1 MKRIIAI
8 LLAALLLLTACHTQP
23 TDQTE
28 GTTSSISANQS
39 TWTDASGNVYSTTT
53 TTTTTTVGT
62 GTTSTTVKVQNGCT
76 HKDADNDGTCDSC
89 RISVVVI
96 VDLFA
101 LNDLHGKFDDTSDQP
116 GVDELTTYLKT
127 AIKANPQTVLLS
139 SGDMWQ
145 GSSESNMTAGRII
158 TDWMNH
164 LNFVSMT
171 LGNHEYDWGEQP
183 VADNAAAANFPLLAI
198 NVYDNNTGKRVDY
211 ADASVMI
218 ERGGAKIGIIGAI
231 GDCYSSIA
239 PDKVGGIYFKV
250 GSDLTALVKAEA
262 TRLRQ
267 QGADIIIY
275 SLHDGY
281 GSSGNGSITNGKLA
295 SFYDASLSDGYV
307 DLVFE
312 GHTHQRYVL
321 QDSYGVYHLQNGGEN
336 KGISHAKVAVN
347 IANDSADVQTAE
359 FIASGTYTHM
369 ADDPVVD
376 QLLDKYADDIEGAN
390 RMLGYNGRYRS
401 SSALRQLVAD
411 CYYEAG
417 VERWGDKYDIALGG
431 GFITIRSP
439 YDLDPGEVTYGMVQM
454 LLPFDN
460 DLVLCSVQGR
470 YLKSQFFFTDNDR
483 YGISYGDYGASIKN
497 NIDPNATYYVVV
509 DTYTSSYKP
518 NNLTVVDTYTPG
530 VYARDLLAEFI
541 ADGGL
546 E

>member
-198 NVYDNNTGKRVDY
+198 NVYDNDTGKRVDY

>member
-1 MKRIIAI
+1 
-8 LLAALLLLTACHTQP
+8 T
-23 TDQTE
+23 
-28 GTTSSISANQS
+28 GTSSSL
-39 TWTDASGNVYSTTT
+39 
-53 TTTTTTVGT
+53 
-62 GTTSTTVKVQNGCT
+62 QNGCT
-76 HKDADNDGTCDSC
+76 HKDTDDDGTCDNC

-96 VDLFA
+96 LDLYA
-101 LNDLHGKFDDTSDQP
+101 LNDLHGKFDDTGDQP
-116 GVDELTTYLKT
+116 GVDELTTFLKT
-127 AIKANPQTVLLS
+127 AVKTNPQTVLLS

-145 GSSESNMTAGRII
+145 GSPESNMTAGRII

-164 LNFVSMT
+164 LNFAAMT
-171 LGNHEYDWGEQP
+171 LGNHEYDWGEDP
-183 VADNAAAANFPLLAI
+183 VETNAKAANFPMLAI
-198 NVYDNNTGKRVDY
+198 NVYDNDTGKRVDY

-239 PDKVGGIYFKV
+239 PDKVEGIHFKV

-267 QGADIIIY
+267 QGADIIVY

-321 QDSYGVYHLQNGGEN
+321 QDSHGVYHLQNGGEN

-347 IANDSADVQTAE
+347 VANDSTDVQAAE
-359 FIASGTYTHM
+359 FIASGAYTHM

-376 QLLDKYADDIEGAN
+376 RLLDQYADDIEDAN
-390 RMLGYNGRYRS
+390 RMLGYNSRYRS
-401 SSALRQLVAD
+401 SRALMQLVAD
-411 CYYEAG
+411 RYYEAG
-417 VERWGDKYDIALGG
+417 MERWGDKYKIALGG
-431 GFITIRSP
+431 GFLTVRSP
-439 YDLDPGEVTYGMVQM
+439 YDLDPGEVTYGMLQM

-470 YLKSQFFFTDNDR
+470 YLSSKFFFTDNDR
-483 YGISYGDYGASIKN
+483 YAISYGDYGASIKDS
-497 NIDPNATYYVVV
+497 IDPNATYYVVV

-518 NNLTVVDTYTPG
+518 NHLTVVDTYTPG
-530 VYARDLLAEFI
+530 VYARDLLADFVS
-541 ADGGL
+541 DGGL